1 MKVTKNSKPNPG
13 KNKPN
18 QSHSRH
24 NLIKSSSLVITT
36 LLINF
41 SLTGCSLSELETTV
55 MNKLPIIQETEI
67 TESSNSE
74 ALAQSV
80 IAPSMVK
87 TTVTEQSNNI
97 IDESDY
103 NWYYKNLT
111 SQTSRDIY
119 NKIYETLI
127 NFEPAAEFDNIDIN
141 VDEMTTI
148 YKCVAYDHPE
158 IFYVSSYKFTKYS
171 LNNSQL
177 KVVFIPIYNMTE
189 DKVRQAQR
197 EIEEY
202 TSKIIAEANKL
213 DSDYEKEKYIYDY
226 IATNTEYVE
235 DSLFNQS
242 LYSVV
247 KGESV
252 CMGYT
257 RMFQYIA
264 NRVGLPC
271 TIVIG
276 KNREGIGHAWNIC
289 KVNNQWYMLDCT
301 NSKGQLLN
309 LKDEVDYYLF
319 NITEEQILR
328 VYSINNIVEI
338 PDCNSIESDW
348 FYKNDH
354 YIKREET
361 DEEILT
367 HLQNE
372 ISQVL
377 NSTTEKRKISLRCE
391 DTETL
396 ERLVSLSTEITDTG
410 TRRLYTYI
418 GENTSISY
426 VISSEYLVF
435 EIYIG

>member
-1 MKVTKNSKPNPG
+1 MKINKNNNLKHSKS
-13 KNKPN
+13 K
-18 QSHSRH
+18 H
-24 NLIKSSSLVITT
+24 NLIRSSSLLLTIVI
-36 LLINF
+36 INTC
-41 SLTGCSLSELETTV
+41 LTGCSLSEIETTV
-55 MNKLPIIQETEI
+55 IKNLPIIQKTEI
-67 TESSNSE
+67 TELNNSE
-74 ALAQSV
+74 ALA
-80 IAPSMVK
+80 APSSVE
-87 TTVTEQSNNI
+87 TTIIEQSNNI
-97 IDESDY
+97 INEGDY
-103 NWYYKNLT
+103 NWYYNNLT
-111 SQTSRDIY
+111 SQTARDIY
-119 NKIYETLI
+119 NEIYETLI
-127 NFEPAAEFDNIDIN
+127 NFKPAAEFNNIDID

-158 IFYVSSYKFTKYS
+158 IFYVNSYKFTKYS
-171 LNNSQL
+171 LNNNQL

-189 DKVRQAQR
+189 DKLRKAQR

-328 VYSINNIVEI
+328 IYSINNIVKI
-338 PDCNSIESDW
+338 PECNSIEADW
-348 FYKNDH
+348 FYRNNH
-354 YIKREET
+354 YIKRTET
-361 DEEILT
+361 DEEILA

-372 ISQVL
+372 ISQVID
-377 NSTTEKRKISLRCE
+377 STTEKKISLRCE

-396 ERLVSLSTEITDTG
+396 ERLVSLSTEIIDTG

-435 EIYIG
+435 EIYIN